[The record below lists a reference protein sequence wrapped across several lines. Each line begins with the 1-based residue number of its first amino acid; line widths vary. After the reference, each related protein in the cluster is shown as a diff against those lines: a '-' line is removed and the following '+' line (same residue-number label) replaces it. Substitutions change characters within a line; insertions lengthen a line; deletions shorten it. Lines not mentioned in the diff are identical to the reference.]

1 MLVVGVDAHKR
12 TPTAVVVDGLGR
24 QVGQRTVKALTADHL
39 ELLRWAERLG
49 AERLWAV
56 EDCRH
61 VSRRLERDLLVA
73 GERIVRVPPQLMA
86 GARRQVRAAGKSD
99 PIDALAVARAALRE
113 PDLPVAGLDGAAR
126 EVRLLVDHRDDL
138 VGERTRIINR
148 LRWHLHELDPS
159 WDPPAGSLDRYCTLD
174 RIAVRLNQHDGTVA
188 RIAGDLTVRAR
199 ALTVDINRLERE
211 ITALITPLAPTL
223 LAVCGVGALTAAKI
237 VGEVA
242 DVRRFRSKD
251 AFARHTGTAPQ
262 PAWSGQSDR
271 HRLSR
276 GGNRQLNAALHRV
289 TITQGRYHP
298 DAVAYLAR
306 RRTGGNTKAEARR
319 ALKRRLSDVIY
330 RCLVADTALV
340 DQALATAA

>member
-12 TPTAVVVDGLGR
+12 THTAVVVDGLGR

-306 RRTGGNTKAEARR
+306 RRTGGDTKAEARR

>member
-12 TPTAVVVDGLGR
+12 THTAVVVDGLGR

-242 DVRRFRSKD
+242 DVHRFRSKD

-306 RRTGGNTKAEARR
+306 RRTGGDTKAEARR

>member
-1 MLVVGVDAHKR
+1 MVVVGVDAHKR
-12 TPTAVVVDGLGR
+12 TRTAVVVDGLGR

-242 DVRRFRSKD
+242 DVHRFRSKD

-306 RRTGGNTKAEARR
+306 RRPGGDTKAQARR

-340 DQALATAA
+340 DQTLATAA

>member
-12 TPTAVVVDGLGR
+12 THTAVVVDGLGR

-242 DVRRFRSKD
+242 DVHRFRSKD

-306 RRTGGNTKAEARR
+306 RRTGGDTKAEARR

-340 DQALATAA
+340 DQTLATAA

>member
-12 TPTAVVVDGLGR
+12 THTAVVVDGLGR

-306 RRTGGNTKAEARR
+306 RRTGGDTKAEARR
-319 ALKRRLSDVIY
+319 ALKRRLCDVIY

-340 DQALATAA
+340 DQTLATAA

>member
-242 DVRRFRSKD
+242 DVHRFRSKD

-306 RRTGGNTKAEARR
+306 RRTGGDTKAEARR

>member
-1 MLVVGVDAHKR
+1 M
-12 TPTAVVVDGLGR
+12 
-24 QVGQRTVKALTADHL
+24 
-39 ELLRWAERLG
+39 
-49 AERLWAV
+49 
-56 EDCRH
+56 
-61 VSRRLERDLLVA
+61 
-73 GERIVRVPPQLMA
+73 
-86 GARRQVRAAGKSD
+86 
-99 PIDALAVARAALRE
+99 
-113 PDLPVAGLDGAAR
+113 
-126 EVRLLVDHRDDL
+126 
-138 VGERTRIINR
+138 
-148 LRWHLHELDPS
+148 
-159 WDPPAGSLDRYCTLD
+159 
-174 RIAVRLNQHDGTVA
+174 A

-242 DVRRFRSKD
+242 DVHRFRSKD

-306 RRTGGNTKAEARR
+306 RRTGGDTKAEARR

-340 DQALATAA
+340 DQTLATAA

>member
-242 DVRRFRSKD
+242 DVHRFRSKD

-340 DQALATAA
+340 DQTLATAA